1 MSRRWLAIAGYV
13 LLVAAGVT
21 IGLVAAGHHTEPVRA
36 DNAVGDTACLGCHT
50 TMASFE
56 QTAHRLTS
64 TLPTSVSIQGRF
76 NRGENVLRTANPN
89 LYFRMDSTAT
99 GFYETAVVGRA
110 RDTSTRRERI
120 DLVTGVRKGQSYLY
134 WRGDRL
140 YQHPVSHWAG
150 FGWTNSPGYRDGI
163 LNFDRPIYPRCLECH
178 SSGFQSVADSNAL
191 NRYQPTGALLG
202 ITCEVCHGSGRD
214 HVARERSVLS
224 GLRPRAIVNPARLPR
239 ARQVDACGLCHSG
252 TAPLRTA
259 PFAFVPG
266 QRLEKRFDL
275 SSLPD
280 TGAAVDVHGNQVA
293 LLERSA
299 CFRSSQMTCAT
310 CHDVHREQRDV
321 AALAGRCLACHIAQS
336 CGLFARYGNRLLGRC
351 VDCHM
356 PLQASR
362 VLVSNSL
369 GHQLRPQVRSHWI
382 KVYPEL
388 GELLR

>member
-1 MSRRWLAIAGYV
+1 MKFRWRSIAGLV
-13 LLVAAGVT
+13 LLAAAGVT
-21 IGLVAAGHHTEPVRA
+21 IGLVATRHHTEPVGA
-36 DNAVGDTACLGCHT
+36 DNAVGDSACLGCHS

-64 TLPTSVSIQGRF
+64 TLPTRANIQGRF
-76 NRGENVLRTANPN
+76 NPDENVLRTANPR
-89 LYFRMDSTAT
+89 LYFRMDSSAT

-110 RDTSTRRERI
+110 PDTSTRRERI
-120 DLVTGVRKGQSYLY
+120 DIVTGVRKGQSFLY

-140 YQHPVSHWAG
+140 YQHPVSYWRG
-150 FGWTNSPGYRDGI
+150 FGWTNSPGYRDGV

-178 SSGFQSVADSNAL
+178 SSGFQSVPDSSVL
-191 NRYQPTGALLG
+191 NRYQSTGALLG

-214 HVARERSVLS
+214 HVARERSLLS
-224 GLRPRAIVNPARLPR
+224 RLRGPAIVNPAHLPR
-239 ARQVDACGLCHSG
+239 ARQLDACALCHSG
-252 TAPLRTA
+252 IAPLRTA

-266 QRLEKRFDL
+266 QQLEKRFDL
-275 SSLPD
+275 SSPPD
-280 TGAAVDVHGNQVA
+280 TGVADVHGNQVA

-321 AALAGRCLACHIAQS
+321 VALSGRCLTCHNPH
-336 CGLFARYGNRLLGRC
+336 GDRTVGRC

-356 PLQASR
+356 PLQASQ

-369 GHQLRPQVRSHWI
+369 GAQLRPQVRTHWI

-388 GELLR
+388 GSP